1 MDRVFLPVSVPDT
14 VAGVQSWFAE
24 NVTQLMYPLATPI
37 TYHLTP
43 QEITS
48 LLGTNNVWANT
59 GNSDVEYRADTKMY
73 ITKKITEAVNALS

>member
-1 MDRVFLPVSVPDT
+1 MVS
-14 VAGVQSWFAE
+14 
-24 NVTQLMYPLATPI
+24 NQLVYELATPI

-48 LLGTNNVWANT
+48 LLGVNNVWADT

-73 ITKKITEAVNALS
+73 IDKKITEVVSALS